1 MLHKRAIRRKRYGG
15 FFGGSKKKTT
25 NYVMISNAIGGGN
38 ATAVEP
44 SLVDAESYLEGI
56 FEL

>member
-1 MLHKRAIRRKRYGG
+1 
-15 FFGGSKKKTT
+15 
-25 NYVMISNAIGGGN
+25 MISNAIGGGN

>member
-1 MLHKRAIRRKRYGG
+1 MA
-15 FFGGSKKKTT
+15 GSLVGQRKKTT